1 MESIIVAAFAAFAS
15 ILGSYMANRKSSAL
29 VEYRLLELEKKVSGL
44 ASDAK
49 DIAELHT
56 RIDVLEE
63 RIKVANNRIKDLENG
78 SAN

>member
-1 MESIIVAAFAAFAS
+1 MESVIVAAFAAFAS

-29 VEYRLLELEKKVSGL
+29 VEYRLLELEKKVSAL

-49 DIAELHT
+49 EIAELHT

-63 RIKVANNRIKDLENG
+63 RIKVANNRIKDLESG
-78 SAN
+78 AAN

>member
-1 MESIIVAAFAAFAS
+1 MESVIVAAFAAFAS

-63 RIKVANNRIKDLENG
+63 RIKVANNRIKDLESG
-78 SAN
+78 TAN

>member
-1 MESIIVAAFAAFAS
+1 MESVIVAAFAAFAS

-78 SAN
+78 TAN

>member
-1 MESIIVAAFAAFAS
+1 MESVIVAAFAAFAS

>member
-1 MESIIVAAFAAFAS
+1 MESVIVAAFAAFAS

-29 VEYRLLELEKKVSGL
+29 VEYRLLELEKKVSAL

-49 DIAELHT
+49 EIYELHT

-78 SAN
+78 ATN

>member
-1 MESIIVAAFAAFAS
+1 MESVIVAAFAAFAS

-78 SAN
+78 AAN

>member
-1 MESIIVAAFAAFAS
+1 MESVIVAALAAFAS

-29 VEYRLLELEKKVSGL
+29 VEYRLLELEKKVSAL
-44 ASDAK
+44 ASDTK
-49 DIAELHT
+49 EISELHT

-78 SAN
+78 ATN

>member
-1 MESIIVAAFAAFAS
+1 MESVIVAALAAFAS

-29 VEYRLLELEKKVSGL
+29 VEYRLLELEKKVSAL
-44 ASDAK
+44 ATDTKEIS
-49 DIAELHT
+49 ELHT

-78 SAN
+78 ATN

>member
-63 RIKVANNRIKDLENG
+63 RIKVANNRIKDLESG

>member
-1 MESIIVAAFAAFAS
+1 MESIIVAAFAALAS

-49 DIAELHT
+49 DIAELHN

-63 RIKVANNRIKDLENG
+63 RIKVANNRIKDLESG